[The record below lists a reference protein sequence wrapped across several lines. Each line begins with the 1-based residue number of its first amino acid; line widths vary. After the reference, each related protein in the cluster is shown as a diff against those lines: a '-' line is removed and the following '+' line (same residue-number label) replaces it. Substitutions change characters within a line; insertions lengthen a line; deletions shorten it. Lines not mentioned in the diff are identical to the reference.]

1 MDTYCNKN
9 QIVDLQSMNCV
20 DTTLETRIINNKIFS
35 RNPLNYNKI
44 SQMETIGEGVQGIVY
59 KVCFPNV
66 KDKCFFNLV
75 KKVVTTQPK
84 LDINKRE
91 LDLINKNIFF
101 LDLYKKDLIEI
112 YMMNACTNILN
123 EKITQNLPYLY
134 GYKVAKNS
142 FSYMSEFI
150 NDGTFKN
157 WITTKERTNHE
168 LDNAYFQIFH
178 AAYCIYKYTEMY
190 HDDLHWE
197 NVLILKIKKGGFF
210 RYKIKNKTYDVPN
223 LGYIFIVTDFG
234 LSAQNTNKLYGLFN
248 DISRIARASSWA
260 FKQTGMYQD
269 GPFRYAKS
277 DIKTA
282 EDIFIPFKVFTKKIK
297 GKPVDT
303 FESY

>member
-1 MDTYCNKN
+1 MDKYCDKN

-20 DTTLETRIINNKIFS
+20 DNTLESRIINNKIFS

-44 SQMETIGEGVQGIVY
+44 SQLETLGKGVQGTVY

-75 KKVVTTQPK
+75 KKITNPPR

-91 LDLINKNIFF
+91 LELINKNIFF
-101 LDLYKKDLIEI
+101 LNLYKKDLIEI

-134 GYKVAKNS
+134 GYKVTKNS

-157 WITTKERTNHE
+157 WITIKERTNHE

-197 NVLILKIKKGGFF
+197 NVMILKIKKGGFF
-210 RYKIKNKTYDVPN
+210 RYKVKNMTFDVPN
-223 LGYIFIVTDFG
+223 LGYVFIVTDFG
-234 LSAQNTNKLYGLFN
+234 LTIQNSNKLYGLLSDTN
-248 DISRIARASSWA
+248 RISYASKWA
-260 FKQTGMYQD
+260 YKANGMYRD
-269 GPFRYAKS
+269 APFRYAKNN
-277 DIKTA
+277 IKNA
-282 EDIFIPFKVFTKKIK
+282 EDIFTSFKVFNKKLK
-297 GKPVDT
+297 GKPVDK